1 MFLSI
6 FYFWLTLSLLGV
18 SSANLVIHSN
28 EMTPEMSDHV
38 IVTALKATEVLPEFD
53 DIAKKMIECCNEKYG
68 QNWQCIVSNGKI
80 GLDVSHLKGTFISF
94 TILKTNIILFKTKL
108 ISDSCLK
115 ISGLRDRP
123 GGTNNFCIEVNSPV
137 KIVSNPCNGTNGPIA
152 HVHPI
157 VVGCISRNDASRYD
171 LSILANCVKS
181 TFEAKFNESGWTCAA
196 GLNKDFDAKSNKSLR
211 LHYSMPSLYIRLFK

>member
-38 IVTALKATEVLPEFD
+38 IVTALKATEALPKFD

-80 GLDVSHLKGTFISF
+80 GLDVSHEKGTFISF
-94 TILKTNIILFKTKL
+94 TILKTNIILFKT
-108 ISDSCLK
+108 
-115 ISGLRDRP
+115 
-123 GGTNNFCIEVNSPV
+123 VN
-137 KIVSNPCNGTNGPIA
+137 
-152 HVHPI
+152 
-157 VVGCISRNDASRYD
+157 
-171 LSILANCVKS
+171 
-181 TFEAKFNESGWTCAA
+181 
-196 GLNKDFDAKSNKSLR
+196 
-211 LHYSMPSLYIRLFK
+211 LYINDHLIATF